1 MNADVLTSCSTPF
14 FPRTRLSRGINTAP
28 TRAHYAAPGIYS
40 FGIKEKRKKKRKKKE
55 KRKKKKGKKEAEG
68 EKKISHKEP
77 RVKWFKVGKNGPRKA
92 DSLQSESRSVR
103 AAWEAERMD
112 ETRRKDEPSKMGVH
126 RRKSFGHRFGF
137 MSGGPGLAG
146 AGWFEIC
153 MDLLGDSR
161 GGGGGGG
168 EGESS

>member
-1 MNADVLTSCSTPF
+1 MLYAIFPTDSPF
-14 FPRTRLSRGINTAP
+14 SRNKHGAYA
-28 TRAHYAAPGIYS
+28 RALRCPWHLLVRNQR
-40 FGIKEKRKKKRKKKE
+40 KKKKKRKKKE
-55 KRKKKKGKKEAEG
+55 KRKRKKGKKEAEG

-146 AGWFEIC
+146 AG
-153 MDLLGDSR
+153 
-161 GGGGGGG
+161 
-168 EGESS
+168 